1 MSDSLLAARALDA
14 MADAVVAGDPDGRI
28 RLWNLGAERL
38 FGWSARSVV
47 GGPFPG
53 IPDEQAQQERDAA
66 LAKVLAGED
75 VSLATTRHR
84 ADGTLVDVWIVFSP
98 MRAWLD
104 GPIDGWLAVIRDAT
118 QERAVQRALGRRAE
132 LVGRLAAV
140 IASLNSDLD
149 LPTVLQRISE
159 SGRELL
165 AADGAAYV
173 MLDGDDLVIAA
184 VSGLDPALVG
194 ERIPLVESAV
204 ATVLQSGRTSMAL
217 NNDDYP
223 NTSTLVAA
231 TSARLPRL
239 AIGLTRLDG
248 QPSGALYV
256 FFVAQRRAVGK
267 AELGVLELLAEA
279 AGAALANARAY
290 DLTRRQR
297 EHERAVVEATLDGM
311 AVVDAAGLVRQWN
324 PAAHELTGLSLTQAL
339 GHPLPFPAPAPGVV
353 SEHQLASGRWLEVLC
368 ARIGNS
374 EETVVDFRDISRSKS
389 IEESKDLFLAVA
401 SHELRT
407 PITVVQGYA
416 STLLTHWE
424 NISDEERRGSVER
437 IAERTRS
444 LAGLVEQLLLG
455 SRAGL
460 TAPAPTHVPF
470 DLGGL
475 LRTTV
480 AGFANAAPDH
490 EFVLDVAP
498 NLPPVVGDP
507 SSIEIVFS
515 QLLENAIKYSPD
527 GGAIDLIVRVEGETI
542 IGQVCDRGLGIAT
555 GEHAQVFERFYQV
568 GGERRRFGG
577 VGLGL
582 YIVQRL
588 LEAHGGAVR
597 ALPRTGGGTCFE
609 VTLPAGGDGVPLHV

>member
-1 MSDSLLAARALDA
+1 MSDNLLAARALDA
-14 MADAVVAGDPDGRI
+14 MVDAVVAGDRDGHVG
-28 RLWNLGAERL
+28 LWNLGAERL
-38 FGWSARSVV
+38 FGWSAKSVV
-47 GGPFPG
+47 GGQFPG
-53 IPDEQAQQERDAA
+53 IPDEQARQERDAA
-66 LAKVLAGED
+66 LARVMTGED
-75 VSLATTRHR
+75 VSLATTQRR

-118 QERAVQRALGRRAE
+118 QQRAVQRALRRRVE
-132 LVGRLAAV
+132 LVGRLASV

-173 MLDGDDLVIAA
+173 MLDGDDLAIAA
-184 VSGLDPALVG
+184 VSGLDSNLVG

-204 ATVLQSGRTSMAL
+204 AAVLASGRTSMAL
-217 NNDDYP
+217 NNEDYP

-256 FFVAQRRAVGK
+256 FFVAQGRALGK
-267 AELGVLELLAEA
+267 AELSVLELLAEA

-297 EHERAVVEATLDGM
+297 EHERAVIEATLDGM
-311 AVVDAAGLVRQWN
+311 AVVDADGLVRQWN
-324 PAAHELTGLSLTQAL
+324 PAAHELTGLSQAAAL

-353 SEHQLASGRWLEVLC
+353 SEHQLDSGRWLEVLC
-368 ARIGNS
+368 AQIADTG
-374 EETVVDFRDISRSKS
+374 ETVVDFRDVSRSKS
-389 IEESKDLFLAVA
+389 IEESKDLFLAVT

-424 NISDEERRGSVER
+424 NITDDERRGSVER
-437 IAERTRS
+437 IAERTRA
-444 LAGLVEQLLLG
+444 LAALVEQLLLG

-460 TAPAPTHVPF
+460 AAPMPSPVMV

-475 LRTTV
+475 LRTAV
-480 AGFANAAPDH
+480 AGFKNVAPGH

-498 NLPPVVGDP
+498 DVPAAIGDP
-507 SSIEIVFS
+507 SSLEIVFS

-527 GGAIDLIVRVEGETI
+527 GGAIAVSVRAEGETI
-542 IGQVCDRGLGIAT
+542 IAQVCDRGLGIPA
-555 GEHAQVFERFYQV
+555 GEHGQVFERFYQV

-597 ALPRTGGGTCFE
+597 ARPRDGGGTCFE
-609 VTLPAGGDGVPLHV
+609 VTLPGRA

>member
-1 MSDSLLAARALDA
+1 MSDNLLAARALDA
-14 MADAVVAGDPDGRI
+14 MVDAVVAGDRDGRV

-38 FGWSARSVV
+38 FGWTAKSVV
-47 GGPFPG
+47 GGQFPG
-53 IPDEQAQQERDAA
+53 IQEEQARQERDAA
-66 LAKVLAGED
+66 LAKVMAGDD
-75 VSLATTRHR
+75 VSLATTQAR

-118 QERAVQRALGRRAE
+118 KERAVQRALRRRVE
-132 LVGRLAAV
+132 LVGRLASV

-173 MLDGDDLVIAA
+173 MLDGDDMVISA
-184 VSGLDPALVG
+184 VSGLGSQLVG

-223 NTSTLVAA
+223 NSSTLVAA

-256 FFVAQRRAVGK
+256 FFAAQGRALGK
-267 AELGVLELLAEA
+267 AELGVLELLGEA

-297 EHERAVVEATLDGM
+297 EHERGVIEATLDGM
-311 AVVDAAGLVRQWN
+311 AVVDEDGLVRQWN
-324 PAAHELTGLSLTQAL
+324 PAAHELTGLPQAEAL
-339 GHPLPFPAPAPGVV
+339 GHPLPFPSPAPGAVA
-353 SEHQLASGRWLEVLC
+353 EHRLASGRWLEVLC
-368 ARIGNS
+368 AQIADTG
-374 EETVVDFRDISRSKS
+374 ETVVDFRDISRSKS
-389 IEESKDLFLAVA
+389 IEESKDLFLAVT

-424 NISDEERRGSVER
+424 NITDDERRGSVER
-437 IAERTRS
+437 IAERTRA
-444 LAGLVEQLLLG
+444 LAALVEQLLLG

-460 TAPAPTHVPF
+460 AGPAPTRVVF

-475 LRTTV
+475 LRTAV
-480 AGFANAAPDH
+480 AGFKNVAQGH
-490 EFVLDVAP
+490 EFVLEVAP
-498 NLPPVVGDP
+498 DLPQAIGDP

-527 GGAIDLIVRVEGETI
+527 GGAITVSVRAEGETI
-542 IGQVCDRGLGIAT
+542 IAQVCDRGLGIPA

-588 LEAHGGAVR
+588 LDVHGGAVR
-597 ALPRTGGGTCFE
+597 ARPRDGGGTCFE
-609 VTLPAGGDGVPLHV
+609 VTLPGGV

>member
-1 MSDSLLAARALDA
+1 
-14 MADAVVAGDPDGRI
+14 
-28 RLWNLGAERL
+28 
-38 FGWSARSVV
+38 
-47 GGPFPG
+47 
-53 IPDEQAQQERDAA
+53 
-66 LAKVLAGED
+66 
-75 VSLATTRHR
+75 
-84 ADGTLVDVWIVFSP
+84 VWIVFSP

-118 QERAVQRALGRRAE
+118 QQRAVQRALRRRVE
-132 LVGRLAAV
+132 LVGRLASV

-149 LPTVLQRISE
+149 LHTVLQRISE

-184 VSGLDPALVG
+184 VSGLESQLVG
-194 ERIPLVESAV
+194 ERIPLAESAV
-204 ATVLQSGRTSMAL
+204 ATVLGSGRTSMAL

-239 AIGLTRLDG
+239 AIGLTRLDS

-256 FFVAQRRAVGK
+256 FFVAQRRALGK

-297 EHERAVVEATLDGM
+297 EHERAVIEATLDGM
-311 AVVDAAGLVRQWN
+311 AVVDAGGLVRQWN
-324 PAAHELTGLSLTQAL
+324 PAAHELTGLSPAEAL
-339 GHPLPFPAPAPGVV
+339 GHLLPFPAPAPGVV
-353 SEHQLASGRWLEVLC
+353 SEHQLPSGRWLEVLC
-368 ARIGNS
+368 AQIADTG
-374 EETVVDFRDISRSKS
+374 ETVVDFRDVTRSKS
-389 IEESKDLFLAVA
+389 IEESKDLFLAVT

-424 NISDEERRGSVER
+424 NITDEERRGSVER
-437 IAERTRS
+437 IAERTRA
-444 LAGLVEQLLLG
+444 LAALVEQLLLG

-460 TAPAPTHVPF
+460 AAQTPSHVLF

-475 LRTTV
+475 LRTAV
-480 AGFANAAPDH
+480 AGFKNVAQRH
-490 EFVLDVAP
+490 EFVLDIAP
-498 NLPPVVGDP
+498 DLPPAIGDP

-527 GGAIDLIVRVEGETI
+527 GGAITVSVRAEGETI
-542 IGQVCDRGLGIAT
+542 IAKVCDRGLGIPA

-588 LEAHGGAVR
+588 LEAHGGTVR
-597 ALPRTGGGTCFE
+597 ALPRDGGGTCFE
-609 VTLPAGGDGVPLHV
+609 VSLPAGR

>member
-1 MSDSLLAARALDA
+1 MSDNLLAARALDA
-14 MADAVVAGDPDGRI
+14 MVDAVVAADPDGRI
-28 RLWNLGAERL
+28 RLWSLGAERL
-38 FGWSARSVV
+38 FGWTAASVV
-47 GGPFPG
+47 GGQFPG
-53 IPDEQAQQERDAA
+53 IPDENAQQEGDAA

-75 VSLATTRHR
+75 VSLATTRRR
-84 ADGTLVDVWIVFSP
+84 ADGSLVDVWIVFSP

-118 QERAVQRALGRRAE
+118 QERAVQRALRRRVE
-132 LVGRLAAV
+132 LVGRLASV

-184 VSGLDPALVG
+184 VSGLESQLVG

-204 ATVLQSGRTSMAL
+204 ATVLSSGRTSMAL

-239 AIGLTRLDG
+239 AVGLTRLDG
-248 QPSGALYV
+248 LPSGALYV
-256 FFVAQRRAVGK
+256 FFVAQGRALGK
-267 AELGVLELLAEA
+267 AELSVLELLGEA

-297 EHERAVVEATLDGM
+297 EHERAVIEATVDGM
-311 AVVDAAGLVRQWN
+311 AVVDADGLVRQWN
-324 PAAHELTGLSLTQAL
+324 PAAHELTGLSQAEVL
-339 GHPLPFPAPAPGVV
+339 GQPLPFPAPDPGVV
-353 SEHQLASGRWLEVLC
+353 AEHQLESGRWLEVLC
-368 ARIGNS
+368 AQIADTG
-374 EETVVDFRDISRSKS
+374 ETVVDFRDVSRSKS
-389 IEESKDLFLAVA
+389 IEESKDLFLAVT

-424 NISDEERRGSVER
+424 NITDEERRGSVER
-437 IAERTRS
+437 IAERTRA
-444 LAGLVEQLLLG
+444 LAALVEQLLLG

-460 TAPAPTHVPF
+460 AASTPRHVVF
-470 DLGGL
+470 DLGGM
-475 LRTTV
+475 LRTAV
-480 AGFANAAPDH
+480 AGFRNVAETH
-490 EFVLDVAP
+490 GFVLDIAP
-498 NLPPVVGDP
+498 DLPSAIGDP
-507 SSIEIVFS
+507 SAIEIVFS
-515 QLLENAIKYSPD
+515 QLLENAIKYSPN
-527 GGAIDLIVRVEGETI
+527 GGAITVSARGEGETI
-542 IGQVCDRGLGIAT
+542 IAQVCDRGLGIPA

-588 LEAHGGAVR
+588 LEAHGGTVR
-597 ALPRTGGGTCFE
+597 ALPRDGGGSCFE
-609 VTLPAGGDGVPLHV
+609 VTLPGSMAGSP

>member
-1 MSDSLLAARALDA
+1 MSDDPLAARALDA
-14 MADAVVAGDPDGRI
+14 MVDAVVVGDRDGRI

-38 FGWSARSVV
+38 FGWSAKSVV
-47 GGPFPG
+47 GGRYPG
-53 IPDEQAQQERDAA
+53 VADEQVQQERDAA
-66 LAKVLAGED
+66 LAKVMAGED
-75 VSLATTRHR
+75 VSLATKGRR
-84 ADGTLVDVWIVFSP
+84 ADGTLVDVWVVFSP
-98 MRAWLD
+98 MRAWQD

-118 QERAVQRALGRRAE
+118 QQRALQRTLRRRVE
-132 LVGRLAAV
+132 LVGRLASV

-184 VSGLDPALVG
+184 VSGLESRLVG
-194 ERIPLVESAV
+194 ERIPFVESAV
-204 ATVLQSGRTSMAL
+204 ATVLSSGRTSMAL

-231 TSARLPRL
+231 TSAQLPRL

-256 FFVAQRRAVGK
+256 FFVAQGRALGK
-267 AELGVLELLAEA
+267 AELSVLELLAEA

-297 EHERAVVEATLDGM
+297 EHERAVIEATLDGM
-311 AVVDAAGLVRQWN
+311 AVVDADGLVRQWN
-324 PAAHELTGLSLTQAL
+324 PAAFELTGLSQQEVL
-339 GHPLPFPAPAPGVV
+339 GHPLPFPAPDPGLV
-353 SEHQLASGRWLEVLC
+353 SDYQLASGRWLEVLC
-368 ARIGNS
+368 ARIADTG
-374 EETVVDFRDISRSKS
+374 ETVVDFRDISRTKS
-389 IEESKDLFLAVA
+389 IEESKDLFLAVT

-416 STLLTHWE
+416 STLLRHWE
-424 NISDEERRGSVER
+424 NITDEERRGSVER
-437 IAERTRS
+437 IAERTRA
-444 LAGLVEQLLLG
+444 LAALVEQLLLG

-460 TAPAPTHVPF
+460 AAPTPSHVLF
-470 DLGGL
+470 DLGGV
-475 LRTTV
+475 LRTAI
-480 AGFANAAPDH
+480 AGFRNVSQGH
-490 EFVLDVAP
+490 EFVLDIAP
-498 NLPPVVGDP
+498 DLPPAIGDP
-507 SSIEIVFS
+507 SSIEIVFG

-527 GGAIDLIVRVEGETI
+527 GGAITVSVRAEGQTI
-542 IGQVCDRGLGIAT
+542 IAEVCDRGLGIPG

-588 LEAHGGAVR
+588 LEAHGGAAR
-597 ALPRTGGGTCFE
+597 ALPRDGGGTCFE
-609 VTLPAGGDGVPLHV
+609 VTLPAGT

>member
-1 MSDSLLAARALDA
+1 MSDDPLAARALDA
-14 MADAVVAGDPDGRI
+14 MADAVVAGDRDGRV

-38 FGWSARSVV
+38 FGWSSKTVV
-47 GGPFPG
+47 GQPFPG

-66 LAKVLAGED
+66 LVKVMAGED
-75 VSLATTRHR
+75 VSLATTQRR
-84 ADGTLVDVWIVFSP
+84 ADGTLVDVWIVISP

-118 QERAVQRALGRRAE
+118 QQRAVQRALRRRVE
-132 LVGRLAAV
+132 LVGRLASV
-140 IASLNSDLD
+140 VASLNSDLD

-159 SGRELL
+159 SGRDLL

-184 VSGLDPALVG
+184 VSGLDSQLVG

-204 ATVLQSGRTSMAL
+204 ATVLASGRTSMAL

-231 TSARLPRL
+231 TSSQLPRL

-248 QPSGALYV
+248 LPSGALYV
-256 FFVAQRRAVGK
+256 FFVAQSRALGK
-267 AELGVLELLAEA
+267 AELSVLELLAEA

-297 EHERAVVEATLDGM
+297 EHERAVIEATLDGM
-311 AVVDAAGLVRQWN
+311 AVVDAEGLVRQWN
-324 PAAHELTGLSLTQAL
+324 PAAHELTGLSAADVL
-339 GHPLPFPAPAPGVV
+339 GYPLPFPAPEPGIV
-353 SEHQLASGRWLEVLC
+353 SEHQLGSGRWLEVLC
-368 ARIGNS
+368 AQIADTG
-374 EETVVDFRDISRSKS
+374 ETVVDFRDVSRSKS
-389 IEESKDLFLAVA
+389 IEESKDLFLAVT

-424 NISDEERRGSVER
+424 NITDEERRGSVER
-437 IAERTRS
+437 IAERTRA
-444 LAGLVEQLLLG
+444 LAALVEQLLLG

-460 TAPAPTHVPF
+460 AAPALTHVMF
-470 DLGGL
+470 DLGGM
-475 LRTTV
+475 LRTAV
-480 AGFANAAPDH
+480 AGFKTLAPGH
-490 EFVLDVAP
+490 EFELDIAP
-498 NLPPVVGDP
+498 NLPRVIGDP
-507 SSIEIVFS
+507 SSIEVVFS

-527 GGAIDLIVRVEGETI
+527 GGAITVSVRAQGETI
-542 IGQVCDRGLGIAT
+542 IASVCDRGLGIPA
-555 GEHAQVFERFYQV
+555 GEHGQVFERFYQV

-597 ALPRTGGGTCFE
+597 ALPRDGGGSCFE
-609 VTLPAGGDGVPLHV
+609 VTLPGSG

>member
-1 MSDSLLAARALDA
+1 MSDNLLAARALDA
-14 MADAVVAGDPDGRI
+14 MVDAVVAGDRDGGV

-38 FGWSARSVV
+38 LGWSAKSVV
-47 GGPFPG
+47 GGQFPG
-53 IPDEQAQQERDAA
+53 IPDEHARQERDAA
-66 LAKVLAGED
+66 LARVTAGED
-75 VSLATTRHR
+75 VSLATTQRK
-84 ADGTLVDVWIVFSP
+84 ADGTVVDVWIVFSP

-118 QERAVQRALGRRAE
+118 QQRAVQRGLRRRVE
-132 LVGRLAAV
+132 LVGRLASV

-149 LPTVLQRISE
+149 LHTVLQRISE

-184 VSGLDPALVG
+184 VSGLESQLVG
-194 ERIPLVESAV
+194 ERIPLAESAV
-204 ATVLQSGRTSMAL
+204 ATVLESGRTSIAL

-223 NTSTLVAA
+223 NSSTLVAA

-248 QPSGALYV
+248 LPSGALYV
-256 FFVAQRRAVGK
+256 FFVAQGRALGK
-267 AELGVLELLAEA
+267 AELSVLELLAEA

-297 EHERAVVEATLDGM
+297 EHERAVIEATLDGM
-311 AVVDAAGLVRQWN
+311 AVVDADGLVRQWN
-324 PAAHELTGLSLTQAL
+324 PAAHELTGLSQAAAL
-339 GHPLPFPAPAPGVV
+339 GHPLPFPAPDPGVV

-368 ARIGNS
+368 AQIADTG
-374 EETVVDFRDISRSKS
+374 ETVVDFRDVSRSKS
-389 IEESKDLFLAVA
+389 IEESKDLFLAVT

-424 NISDEERRGSVER
+424 NITDEERRGSVER
-437 IAERTRS
+437 IAERTRA
-444 LAGLVEQLLLG
+444 LAALVEQLLLG

-460 TAPAPTHVPF
+460 AAPMPSHVMF

-475 LRTTV
+475 LRTAV
-480 AGFANAAPDH
+480 AGFKNVAQGH

-498 NLPPVVGDP
+498 DVPLAVGDP

-527 GGAIDLIVRVEGETI
+527 GGAITVSVRTEGETI
-542 IGQVCDRGLGIAT
+542 IAQVCDRGLGIPT
-555 GEHAQVFERFYQV
+555 GEHGQVFERFYQV

-597 ALPRTGGGTCFE
+597 AQPRDGGGTCFE
-609 VTLPAGGDGVPLHV
+609 VTLPGG

>member
-1 MSDSLLAARALDA
+1 MSDNLLAARALDA
-14 MADAVVAGDPDGRI
+14 MVDAVVAGDRDGRI

-38 FGWSARSVV
+38 FGWSAKSVV
-47 GGPFPG
+47 GSQFPG
-53 IPDEQAQQERDAA
+53 IPDEHAQQERDAA
-66 LAKVLAGED
+66 LARVMAGED
-75 VSLATTRHR
+75 VSLATKRHR

-98 MRAWLD
+98 LRAWLD

-118 QERAVQRALGRRAE
+118 QQRAVQRALRRRVE
-132 LVGRLAAV
+132 LVGRLASV

-149 LPTVLQRISE
+149 LHTVLQRISE

-165 AADGAAYV
+165 TADGAAYV

-184 VSGLDPALVG
+184 VSGLESELAG

-204 ATVLQSGRTSMAL
+204 ATVLESGRTSMAL

-256 FFVAQRRAVGK
+256 FFAAQGRALGK
-267 AELGVLELLAEA
+267 AELSVLELLAEA

-297 EHERAVVEATLDGM
+297 EHERAVIEATLDGM
-311 AVVDAAGLVRQWN
+311 AVVDAQGLVRQWN
-324 PAAHELTGLSLTQAL
+324 PAAHELTGLSQAEVL
-339 GHPLPFPAPAPGVV
+339 GYPLPFPAPDPGLV
-353 SEHQLASGRWLEVLC
+353 SEYQLGSGRWLEVLC
-368 ARIGNS
+368 APIADTG
-374 EETVVDFRDISRSKS
+374 ETVVDFRDVSRSKL
-389 IEESKDLFLAVA
+389 IEESKDLFLAVT

-424 NISDEERRGSVER
+424 NITDEERRGSVER
-437 IAERTRS
+437 IAERTRA
-444 LAGLVEQLLLG
+444 LAALVEQLLLG

-460 TAPAPTHVPF
+460 AAPAPTHVVF

-475 LRTTV
+475 LRTAV
-480 AGFANAAPDH
+480 AGFENVAHDH
-490 EFVLDVAP
+490 EFVLDIAP
-498 NLPPVVGDP
+498 DVPLSMGDP
-507 SSIEIVFS
+507 SSIEIVFG

-527 GGAIDLIVRVEGETI
+527 GGAITVSVRAEGETI
-542 IGQVCDRGLGIAT
+542 IAQVCDRGLGIPA
-555 GEHAQVFERFYQV
+555 GEHSQVFERFYQV

-582 YIVQRL
+582 YIVRRL
-588 LEAHGGAVR
+588 VEAHGGAVR
-597 ALPRTGGGTCFE
+597 ARPRDGGGTCFE
-609 VTLPAGGDGVPLHV
+609 VTLPGSS

>member
-1 MSDSLLAARALDA
+1 MLW
-14 MADAVVAGDPDGRI
+14 VA
-28 RLWNLGAERL
+28 N
-38 FGWSARSVV
+38 
-47 GGPFPG
+47 FPG
-53 IPDEQAQQERDAA
+53 IPDEHAQQERDEA
-66 LAKVLAGED
+66 LARVMTGED
-75 VSLATTRHR
+75 VSLATKRHR

-98 MRAWLD
+98 LRAWLD

-118 QERAVQRALGRRAE
+118 QQRAVQRALRRRVE
-132 LVGRLAAV
+132 LVGRLASV

-149 LPTVLQRISE
+149 LHTVLQRISE

-165 AADGAAYV
+165 TADGAAYV

-184 VSGLDPALVG
+184 VSGLESELAG
-194 ERIPLVESAV
+194 ERIPLAESAV
-204 ATVLQSGRTSMAL
+204 ATVLESGRTSMAL

-256 FFVAQRRAVGK
+256 FFAAQGRALGK
-267 AELGVLELLAEA
+267 AELSVLELLAEA

-297 EHERAVVEATLDGM
+297 EHERAVIEATLDGM
-311 AVVDAAGLVRQWN
+311 AVVDAQGLVRQWN
-324 PAAHELTGLSLTQAL
+324 PAAHELTGLSQADVL
-339 GHPLPFPAPAPGVV
+339 GYPLPFPAPDPGVV
-353 SEHQLASGRWLEVLC
+353 SEYQLGSGRWLEVLC
-368 ARIGNS
+368 APIADTG
-374 EETVVDFRDISRSKS
+374 ETVVDFRDVSRSKS
-389 IEESKDLFLAVA
+389 IEESKDLFLAVT

-424 NISDEERRGSVER
+424 NITDEERRGSVER
-437 IAERTRS
+437 IAERTRA
-444 LAGLVEQLLLG
+444 LAALVEQLLLG

-460 TAPAPTHVPF
+460 AAPAPTHVVF

-480 AGFANAAPDH
+480 AGFENVAQEH
-490 EFVLDVAP
+490 EFVLDIAP
-498 NLPPVVGDP
+498 DVPPAIGDP
-507 SSIEIVFS
+507 SSIEIVFG

-527 GGAIDLIVRVEGETI
+527 GGAITVSVRAEGETI
-542 IGQVCDRGLGIAT
+542 IAQVCDRGLGIPA
-555 GEHAQVFERFYQV
+555 GEHSQVFERFYQV

-588 LEAHGGAVR
+588 VEAHGGAVR
-597 ALPRTGGGTCFE
+597 ARPRDGGGTCFE
-609 VTLPAGGDGVPLHV
+609 VTGLLPRVGVERAERPSARTLGPARHEAKYV

>member
-1 MSDSLLAARALDA
+1 MSDNPLAARALDA
-14 MADAVVAGDPDGRI
+14 MVDAVVAGDGDGRI

-38 FGWSARSVV
+38 FGWNANSVV
-47 GGPFPG
+47 GSQFPG
-53 IPDEQAQQERDAA
+53 IPDEHARQEREEAIA
-66 LAKVLAGED
+66 RVMAGED
-75 VSLATTRHR
+75 VSLATKRRR

-104 GPIDGWLAVIRDAT
+104 GPIDGWLAVVRDAT
-118 QERAVQRALGRRAE
+118 QQRAVQRALRRRVE
-132 LVGRLAAV
+132 LVGRLASV

-149 LPTVLQRISE
+149 LHTVLQRISE

-173 MLDGDDLVIAA
+173 LLDGDDLVIAA
-184 VSGLDPALVG
+184 VSGLESELVG
-194 ERIPLVESAV
+194 ERIPLGESAV
-204 ATVLQSGRTSMAL
+204 ATVLASGRTSMAL

-256 FFVAQRRAVGK
+256 LFAAQGRALGK
-267 AELGVLELLAEA
+267 AELSVLELLAEA

-297 EHERAVVEATLDGM
+297 EHERAVIEATLDGM
-311 AVVDAAGLVRQWN
+311 AVVDAQGLVRQWN
-324 PAAHELTGLSLTQAL
+324 PAAHELTGLSQAHAL
-339 GHPLPFPAPAPGVV
+339 GYPLPFPAPEPGVV
-353 SEHQLASGRWLEVLC
+353 SEYQLGSGRWLEVLC
-368 ARIGNS
+368 APIANTG
-374 EETVVDFRDISRSKS
+374 ETVVDFRDVSRSKS
-389 IEESKDLFLAVA
+389 IEESKDLFLAVT

-424 NISDEERRGSVER
+424 NITDEERRGSVER
-437 IAERTRS
+437 IAERTRA
-444 LAGLVEQLLLG
+444 LAALVEQLLLG

-460 TAPAPTHVPF
+460 AAPAPTHVVF

-475 LRTTV
+475 LRTAV
-480 AGFANAAPDH
+480 AGFENVAHEH
-490 EFVLDVAP
+490 EFVLDIAP
-498 NLPPVVGDP
+498 DVPPAIGDP
-507 SSIEIVFS
+507 SAIEIVFS

-527 GGAIDLIVRVEGETI
+527 GGAITVSVRAEGETI
-542 IGQVCDRGLGIAT
+542 IAQVCDRGLGIPA
-555 GEHAQVFERFYQV
+555 GEHSQVFERFYQV

-588 LEAHGGAVR
+588 VAAHGGAVR
-597 ALPRTGGGTCFE
+597 AQPRDGGGTCFE
-609 VTLPAGGDGVPLHV
+609 VTLPGSR